1 MARLTNR
8 TGGKPLDM
16 TPGYFQGRQQ
26 GLKSGRTSPRDA
38 IRPSRSDTVNAA
50 HGIVSTGSIDP
61 NQGQLFN
68 SRQIPAVPQAELVRR
83 AGGAAPDPLASHKG
97 FMPNLTPK
105 QKVAGIK
112 RLGAARVRT
121 GASRGGPAVKESME
135 DRAAV
140 HAQGK
145 DRDWYASRNHEG
157 HLGAGAAGDLVGD
170 VAARQGV
177 SHARATRAVAVTSP
191 RTSWDEL
198 NAGPA
203 GHSGGMSRPNINSAE
218 SVMSAVNQLG
228 ADPLH
233 TRIVEAAGSVRGKAL
248 GSMMV
253 KAGVEYAKGEPNQ
266 PIPVSSAA
274 SAKVPNFEQSLH
286 LDNASKAVQE
296 QASRSYT
303 VDVHDTRSFG
313 GDEAML
319 KTAGGYHIAAMTG
332 RRAALK
338 AGELAPR
345 AQSSSWEV
353 IRGREAPESMGSHG
367 LFRQTRAG
375 NILPHPNALPNV
387 SVRKSL
393 AEGGSDDRSD
403 FAKKMGIEF

>member
-8 TGGKPLDM
+8 SGGKPLDM

-38 IRPSRSDTVNAA
+38 IRPSRSDSVNAA
-50 HGIVSTGSIDP
+50 HGIVSSGSVDP

-97 FMPNLTPK
+97 FMPGITQK

-112 RLGAARVRT
+112 RLGQTRIRT
-121 GASRGGPAVKESME
+121 GSSRGGPPVKEAME

-140 HAQGK
+140 HAQGT
-145 DRDWYASRNHEG
+145 DRDWYASRNHAG

-177 SHARATRAVAVTSP
+177 SHAAATRAVAVTSP
-191 RTSWDEL
+191 RTSWSKD
-198 NAGPA
+198 NDP
-203 GHSGGMSRPNINSAE
+203 HGGRDFGLARPNIESAE
-218 SVMSAVNQLG
+218 NVITAVKGLG

-233 TRIVEAAGSVRGKAL
+233 NRIVEAAGGAAGRSL
-248 GSMMV
+248 GDMKI
-253 KAGVEYAKGEPNQ
+253 KAGVELAKGQPNQ

-274 SAKVPNFEQSLH
+274 SSKVPNFEQSLH
-286 LDNASKAVQE
+286 LDNPSKAVQE

-313 GDEAML
+313 GDEDML
-319 KTAGGYHIAAMTG
+319 KTPGGYHVAAMTG

-338 AGELAPR
+338 AGELPPR
-345 AQSSSWEV
+345 FQSRSWEV
-353 IRGREAPESMGSHG
+353 IRGQEAPDSMGTAG
-367 LFRQTRAG
+367 MLRQTRSGA
-375 NILPHPNALPNV
+375 IVPHPNALPNV
-387 SVRKSL
+387 SVRRSL
-393 AEGGSDDRSD
+393 AEGGSDDRSS